1 MDESDMMMTRLA
13 EYPLWKKYL
22 SRYREIFKGKPFPKA
37 TSCCWTLRHN
47 DLEYVMHQFFCF
59 PSASFCLDLCS
70 DVMEENE
77 NVGAA
82 FMSGLSVHLTSIATW
97 TDKNGRIHLEG
108 PKNMYNFAWGS
119 DEGNGRTGRRN
130 YYDNNDG
137 PPVRRLTRQQFI
149 QWINGQA
156 EHLRN
161 EAEQL
166 GHM

>member
-1 MDESDMMMTRLA
+1 
-13 EYPLWKKYL
+13 
-22 SRYREIFKGKPFPKA
+22 
-37 TSCCWTLRHN
+37 
-47 DLEYVMHQFFCF
+47 
-59 PSASFCLDLCS
+59 
-70 DVMEENE
+70 MEENE